1 MSNPHKKHIA
11 NDEHGTISSYVIG
24 FILSLIFT
32 IIPYF
37 MVVNKVLTG
46 NSLLLAILGIGV
58 LQMIIQ
64 LVFFLHLGRGPK
76 PFYNVVF
83 FFATALT
90 IIVVIGAS
98 IFIMDNLYRTMSP
111 KEFIIRQ
118 SQSENIAQISGNET
132 GACVE
137 LRKTH
142 NITINGGVS
151 SSNIIEA
158 ERCDTIS
165 FINEDQID
173 HEIAFGEHPEDPSYG
188 GLFELFVESGETEIM
203 TLNET
208 GEFILHAHSSP
219 DILINLLVA
228 EQVPA
233 DQAD

>member
-1 MSNPHKKHIA
+1 MKESHSKKHTA

-46 NSLLLAILGIGV
+46 NSLLLMILGIGV

-83 FFATALT
+83 FFATAMT
-90 IIVVIGAS
+90 IVVVIGAS

-111 KEFIIRQ
+111 QEFVIRQ
-118 SQSENIAQISGNET
+118 AQGENIAQISGNET

-137 LRKTH
+137 LRNTH
-142 NITINGGVS
+142 VVTINGGMATPDAV
-151 SSNIIEA
+151 EA
-158 ERCDTIS
+158 QRCDTIS
-165 FINEDQID
+165 FVNEDFFE
-173 HEIAFGEHPEDPSYG
+173 HEIAFGNHPEDTSYG
-188 GLFELFVESGETEIM
+188 GLFELLVESGKTEIM
-203 TLNET
+203 TLNEV
-208 GEFILHAHSSP
+208 GEFMIHGHSDASL
-219 DILINLLVA
+219 IINLVVT
-228 EQVPA
+228 Q
-233 DQAD
+233 